1 MIQQFSK
8 PERFWNLIDSGLL
21 FALFAGLF
29 IGFLV
34 TLGFVAMSA
43 RIVTKGKCS
52 LSIWLVGVRRYF
64 WRILNVSI
72 MLGILGAFTAVVIEL
87 LLPVSLYHIPESAFT
102 LALLTCYAA
111 IMIDDASVESSISLG
126 LKTVRESGRVF
137 VIFCLIHA
145 VIHLSRVLFEGN
157 LWSTY
162 PIEPMSINV
171 SSVSYTVAVSFLS
184 PLWYLI
190 MFSVYRKFS
199 PMVKKTN

>member
-1 MIQQFSK
+1 MRRYNEATILRESLQYYRANPVLLIPVLVSIPNNILIMLVAQSMIQQFSK

-72 MLGILGAFTAVVIEL
+72 MLGTLGAFTAVVIEL

-126 LKTVRESGRVF
+126 LKTVRSLAE
-137 VIFCLIHA
+137 
-145 VIHLSRVLFEGN
+145 
-157 LWSTY
+157 
-162 PIEPMSINV
+162 
-171 SSVSYTVAVSFLS
+171 
-184 PLWYLI
+184 
-190 MFSVYRKFS
+190 FS
-199 PMVKKTN
+199 